1 MVASSAGCEPCQRGR
16 PLATTSM
23 RRSSETGTS
32 RFMSASRTWRAT
44 LAPASRHTRATAC
57 SRGSARVDRTPEVA
71 QAVRWSPRESSTP
84 WQLHLRGASG
94 EGQAQAPQQQDP
106 ELRTGDGD
114 IIVGGQEVQGA
125 GSEGPCFGQQQRTGR
140 RGEVRKMRL
149 VRALIACT
157 GSRTLPAPERPRV
170 VISVWCRGRG
180 GTGANDCPVRCL
192 VPKVTQVCS
201 GLGCRGRGRQGSVAL
216 QGGAET
222 GGCSGSSGLDHGHRV
237 APRGPVRCEAVGRS
251 GAETEPSEPLGK
263 PGSVEA
269 PGRQGGVPL
278 FQQRCEAPSDSCI
291 MLRGVLGREV
301 RGEDAQKVV
310 RAGGGAGAQEEPPRL
325 QVIDGG
331 NALEE
336 PVLVIALT
344 PKLARRR
351 THHAPRG
358 SRAR

>member
-1 MVASSAGCEPCQRGR
+1 MVASSASCEPCQRGR

-94 EGQAQAPQQQDP
+94 
-106 ELRTGDGD
+106 
-114 IIVGGQEVQGA
+114 GA
-125 GSEGPCFGQQQRTGR
+125 GASAAATGPGTAHWGWRHHRGWAGGSRRGKRRPCLGQQQRTGR

-192 VPKVTQVCS
+192 VPKV
-201 GLGCRGRGRQGSVAL
+201 A
-216 QGGAET
+216 
-222 GGCSGSSGLDHGHRV
+222 
-237 APRGPVRCEAVGRS
+237 
-251 GAETEPSEPLGK
+251 
-263 PGSVEA
+263 
-269 PGRQGGVPL
+269 
-278 FQQRCEAPSDSCI
+278 
-291 MLRGVLGREV
+291 
-301 RGEDAQKVV
+301 
-310 RAGGGAGAQEEPPRL
+310 
-325 QVIDGG
+325 
-331 NALEE
+331 
-336 PVLVIALT
+336 
-344 PKLARRR
+344 
-351 THHAPRG
+351 
-358 SRAR
+358 